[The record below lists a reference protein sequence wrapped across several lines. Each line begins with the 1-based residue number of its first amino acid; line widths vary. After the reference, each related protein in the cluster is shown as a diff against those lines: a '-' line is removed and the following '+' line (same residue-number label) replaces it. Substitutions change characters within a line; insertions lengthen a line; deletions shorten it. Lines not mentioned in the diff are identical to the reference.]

1 MHDHYDVLIVGAG
14 AGGGT
19 LAYALANSGKRI
31 LLLERGDYL
40 PQEEENWD
48 PSAVFLEQRYQ
59 IQDTWYDSEGEGFK
73 PEMHYCV
80 GGNTKVYGAVLQR
93 MREKDFQDLQH
104 CDGVSPGWP
113 ISYGELEP
121 YYSRAESIFK
131 VHSNAGEDPTE
142 PPLSANYPF
151 KAMPHAPRIQEVADA
166 LGDRGLT
173 PFHAPLALNRNV
185 DAPNQSL
192 CIRCDTCDPFP
203 CKINAKMDA
212 QTACIDPA
220 LKHDNITLITGATV
234 ERLHTDESG
243 RKVKAVEAKI
253 DGNTQQFTAE
263 RVVLSC
269 GAVNSAVLLLKSANK
284 QHPNG
289 LANSSG
295 LVGRNLTK
303 HNHSALIAVAPEEN
317 KTIFQKTLAIHDF
330 YFSGPQ
336 QDYPLGQIQ
345 LTGKA
350 KWQRLKH
357 MAPKGVPDGVL
368 KYVADH
374 SVDWW
379 ITSEDLPD
387 PDNRV
392 TLNDN
397 GEIQVHYKSN
407 NMQPHQALIAALE
420 AHLRAMGFYMFWH
433 KFMGLGVLW
442 HQAGTCRFGTDPTNS
457 VLDVNCKAHD
467 LDNLYV
473 VDASFMP
480 SMGAVNLTLTIVANA
495 LRVGDYMKTE
505 MGL

>member
-1 MHDHYDVLIVGAG
+1 MQNHYDVLIIGAG

-40 PQEEENWD
+40 PREDENWD
-48 PSAVFLEQRYQ
+48 PNSVFINQRYQ
-59 IQDTWYDSEGEGFK
+59 IKDTWHDDEGKGFS

-93 MREKDFQDLQH
+93 MRVDDFKDLQH

-113 ISYGELEP
+113 ISYGEMEP
-121 YYSRAESIFK
+121 YYSRAESLFK
-131 VHSNAGEDPTE
+131 IHSQAGDDPTE
-142 PPLSANYPF
+142 PPMSADYPF
-151 KAMPHAPRIQEVADA
+151 KAMPHAPRIQGVADA
-166 LGDRGLT
+166 LSDRGLH
-173 PFHAPLALNRNV
+173 PFYAPLALDRNV
-185 DAPNQSL
+185 DDPDDSR

-203 CKINAKMDA
+203 CKIDAKMDA
-212 QTACIDPA
+212 QTACVDPA
-220 LKHDNITLITGATV
+220 LEHDNVTLITGATV

-243 RKVKAVEAKI
+243 RKIETVEATVGDK
-253 DGNTQQFTAE
+253 THRFTAE
-263 RVVLSC
+263 QVVLSC
-269 GAVNSAVLLLKSANK
+269 GAVNSAILLLKSANK
-284 QHPNG
+284 HHPNG
-289 LANSSG
+289 LANRSG

-303 HNHSALIAVAPEEN
+303 HNHSALIAVAQQEN
-317 KTIFQKTLAIHDF
+317 KTVFQKTLGIHDF
-330 YFSGPQ
+330 YFSGPH

-357 MAPKGVPDGVL
+357 MAPDGVPQAVL
-368 KYVADH
+368 EHAADH

-379 ITSEDLPD
+379 VTSEDLPD

-392 TLNDN
+392 TLDDQ
-397 GEIQVHYKSN
+397 GEIQIHYKSN
-407 NMQPHQALIAALE
+407 NMRPHQELIAVLEDHLKAL
-420 AHLRAMGFYMFWH
+420 GFYMFWH
-433 KFMGLGVLW
+433 KFMGVGVLW
-442 HQAGTCRFGTDPTNS
+442 HQAGTCRFGNDPSNS

-467 LDNLYV
+467 LDNFYV

-495 LRVGDYMKTE
+495 LRVGDHLKTE
-505 MGL
+505 LGL